1 MLLEAKDLTGP
12 LVAAL
17 AVGVG
22 IWQYRTNSQRDFIKP
37 VREAQLKLYQEAS
50 SAAAQLATL
59 RRDTA
64 EWNKSRDEFLRLFY
78 GPLAMVEDFDHGP
91 DDRDKDL
98 SVEMAMIIFKSCLDN
113 RGDEGTLRD
122 LSLALAHTCRRSLGE
137 SWGYTVQQLAGDYQ
151 RLARNYWNEHRADRQ
166 SSPPPGNDGGKQ
178 KA

>member
-1 MLLEAKDLTGP
+1 
-12 LVAAL
+12 
-17 AVGVG
+17 
-22 IWQYRTNSQRDFIKP
+22 
-37 VREAQLKLYQEAS
+37 
-50 SAAAQLATL
+50 
-59 RRDTA
+59 
-64 EWNKSRDEFLRLFY
+64 
-78 GPLAMVEDFDHGP
+78 
-91 DDRDKDL
+91 
-98 SVEMAMIIFKSCLDN
+98 MAMIIFKSCLDN